1 LSLYFFILFFGCAWG
16 TSDKKWST
24 LNILPPGYS
33 EQGKA

>member
-16 TSDKKWST
+16 TSKKWST